1 MTKYSFIILAVFS
14 LLLAQCKVKEQNID
28 NEYEIEVMDIILNPP
43 VYDSI
48 TVEQRIIIPKTIVL
62 PILDSIVKSVN
73 KCPSPFRYSELP
85 LRINIHAY
93 EEGSKQYLLLA
104 TYTNK
109 LGIGATYIFN
119 YLNYDFFYSGVFLKE
134 LFEDTGIIVN
144 NQYADPMKTISD
156 IDDRGFVWILMV
168 NDSDFEWYHINT
180 CDTIW
185 TRD

>member
-1 MTKYSFIILAVFS
+1 MTKYSFILIAVFS
-14 LLLAQCKVKEQNID
+14 LLLAQCKVKEKNID
-28 NEYEIEVMDIILNPP
+28 YEYEIVEEDIILNPP

-48 TVEQRIIIPKTIVL
+48 TVAQRIIIPKTIVL
-62 PILDSIVKSVN
+62 PILDSIVKSVK

-119 YLNYDFFYSGVFLKE
+119 YLNYDFFYSGVFFKE

-144 NQYADPMKTISD
+144 KQYADPTKTITD
-156 IDDRGFVWILMV
+156 IDDRGFLWLLIIK
-168 NDSDFEWYHINT
+168 DSGFEWDYINT